1 MTKETLNAR
10 QKPHKA
16 EYGRQRRK
24 VWLRDARRRGR
35 KRAVVE
41 EFLSFLWLLGTT
53 KGLKLAIH
61 KKS

>member
-1 MTKETLNAR
+1 MTKETLKAR

-53 KGLKLAIH
+53 KGL
-61 KKS
+61 